1 MGAEPDGEGLA
12 HGSELRR
19 SVSAAA
25 QRIEEILLEAE
36 RAADE
41 IRRDA
46 IAAGELYLAR
56 RRRETDLF
64 VEEQLGRLQA
74 ALDAFRD
81 THSVAEPQDRQGTP
95 SVDPAPVRADPPDA
109 VALSRDPD
117 TTAAA
122 EAAPL
127 ADRHDEALIRATQLA
142 VQGTERAEIVATLR
156 REFARAD
163 PEAIVAEILD

>member
-1 MGAEPDGEGLA
+1 MAAEPGGDDLE

-25 QRIEEILLEAE
+25 QRIGEILLEAE

-64 VEEQLGRLQA
+64 VEDQLGRLQA

-81 THSVAEPQDRQGTP
+81 TRSVAEREDRLGTP
-95 SVDPAPVRADPPDA
+95 SAGPAPVHDQPPDT
-109 VALSRDPD
+109 VALSGDPN
-117 TTAAA
+117 TPAAA

-142 VQGTERAEIVATLR
+142 VQGTERGEIVATLR

>member
-95 SVDPAPVRADPPDA
+95 SVGPAPVRADPPDA
-109 VALSRDPD
+109 VALSRDPG
-117 TTAAA
+117 TAAA
-122 EAAPL
+122 EAAPF